1 MTKLEYTFKTDILF
15 KMMFVK
21 NPDLLKLLVCEL
33 LGIKLESIGKFV
45 ITNPD
50 MPPENLGDKF
60 CKLDILMDI
69 NGQRVNLEIQ
79 VRNKGSFPERV
90 LFNWAREYSSA
101 LPSGKNYSN
110 LPRVI
115 NISLI
120 HFNLFKC
127 KEFHSEF
134 QPLEINRHEL
144 LSDKMSFHFFELKK
158 IPVNINTENM
168 LLLWLALFKAET
180 MEELRKIEDLE
191 IPVMNQ
197 AIDAY
202 YSITADSEFRERE
215 RLWEKARHDEATA
228 LYYAEQKGEKRE
240 RKKWKSV
247 VAEQKAEIADNYVKI
262 ASKDTEI
269 ARLKAEL
276 EKRQ

>member
-21 NPDLLKLLVCEL
+21 NPNLLKHLVCEL
-33 LGIKLESIGKFV
+33 LGIKIESIGKFV

-79 VRNKGSFPERV
+79 VRNKGNFPERV

-101 LPSGKNYSN
+101 LPSGKNYHN

-127 KEFHSEF
+127 KEYHSEF
-134 QPLEINRHEL
+134 RPLEINRYEL
-144 LSDKMSFHFFELKK
+144 LSDKMSLHFFELKK
-158 IPVNINTENM
+158 IPVNINMENM
-168 LLLWLALFKAET
+168 LLLWLSLFRAET
-180 MEELRKIEDLE
+180 VEELKKIEVLE
-191 IPVMNQ
+191 VPLMNQ
-197 AIDAY
+197 AINAY

-228 LYYAEQKGEKRE
+228 LYHAEKKGEKRE

-247 VAEQKAEIADNYVKI
+247 VAD
-262 ASKDTEI
+262 KDTEI